1 MTRILEIGPGRGDF
15 LFHLAEEN
23 PLATVVGVE
32 VKPGRCEKLAVR
44 LEKRGLAN
52 VELVCMEAQAFLP
65 QCANAEFAKIFIL
78 FSDPWP
84 KRRHAKNRL
93 FQGKFVAE
101 LLRVLEPGGRVYVA
115 HDDPRYVAQIRE
127 TFRTFAASFIHKE
140 DGIEFVT
147 FYADKWRKEGR
158 LIWSFSYEKID
169 GKNRE
174 DIGGP
179 CVHIPLE
186 ELGDVPQSATG
197 S

>member
-1 MTRILEIGPGRGDF
+1 MPRFLEIGPGRGDF
-15 LFHLAEEN
+15 LFHLATEN

-44 LEKRGLAN
+44 REKRALAN

-65 QCANAEFAKIFIL
+65 QCANGEFEKIFIL

-93 FQGKFVAE
+93 FQERLVAE

-115 HDDPRYVAQIRE
+115 HDDPKYVAQIRDV
-127 TFRTFAASFIHKE
+127 FRKFAASFAHKE
-140 DGIEFVT
+140 DGIEFTT

-169 GKNRE
+169 AKNRE

-179 CVHIPLE
+179 CEYPAVE
-186 ELGDVPQSATG
+186 NA
-197 S
+197 